1 MLKKTITYT
10 DYNGLKRTED
20 YYFNLTESELSE
32 MEVDVDGGMSNK
44 LKQIVDANDGKQ
56 IMQNFK
62 FFIKKAYGEK
72 SDDGRKFMKDE
83 KLSEE
88 FMMTAA
94 YDVLFHELV
103 TNPEAGVDFVK
114 GILPAGYADNA
125 ANR

>member
-20 YYFNLTESELSE
+20 FYFNLTESELSE

-72 SDDGRKFMKDE
+72 SDDGRK
-83 KLSEE
+83 
-88 FMMTAA
+88 
-94 YDVLFHELV
+94 
-103 TNPEAGVDFVK
+103 
-114 GILPAGYADNA
+114 
-125 ANR
+125 